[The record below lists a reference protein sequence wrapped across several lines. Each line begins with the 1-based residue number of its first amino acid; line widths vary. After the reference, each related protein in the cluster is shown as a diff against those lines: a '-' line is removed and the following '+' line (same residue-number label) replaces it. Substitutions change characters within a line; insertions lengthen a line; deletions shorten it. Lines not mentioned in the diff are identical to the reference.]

1 MLVET
6 SLGKV
11 NCVVAGEGPPVLLI
25 HGFGC
30 SHIQWMFTAKALA
43 QAGYMSI
50 SIDLPGFGQSDLPL
64 LPIATDRYADI
75 VQEVMLRLNLSEVV
89 LVGNS
94 MGGFVAWLCASRMGT
109 AVRGLVLTNTAGAPH
124 NSLLPPRSKHK
135 RKHPLSFARVP
146 GLAAIAGL
154 KVSNP
159 LTRIIV
165 RPLLQKS
172 YGDSARLTAEV
183 FEALHKAAKQA
194 RIVFKNM
201 LRFSTLQD
209 SDIVLQKIKCPTL
222 IMWGD
227 KDNIV
232 PIANMDYFV
241 DHIGHAK
248 LKVYFGVGHLPMLE
262 IPEEF
267 NADLLGFLANVDGLT
282 NPYSHRLVSNLISQ

>member
-6 SLGKV
+6 TLGKV
-11 NCVVAGEGPPVLLI
+11 NCVIAGEGNPVILI

-30 SHIQWMFTAKALA
+30 SHIQWMFTTEALA

-50 SIDLPGFGQSDLPL
+50 SIDLPGFGLSDVPL
-64 LPIATDRYADI
+64 QPITTDRYADI
-75 VQEVMLRLNLSEVV
+75 VQEVVDKLNLSEVV

-94 MGGFVAWLCASRMGT
+94 MGGFVAWLCASRMGV
-109 AVRGLVLTNTAGAPH
+109 AVRGLVLTNTAGAPQ
-124 NSLLPPRSKHK
+124 NPVLPPRNKHR
-135 RKHPLSFARVP
+135 RKHPLSFSKVP

-154 KVSNP
+154 RMSNP

-165 RPLLQKS
+165 RPLIHKS
-172 YGDSARLTAEV
+172 FGDSARLTPEV
-183 FEALHKAAKQA
+183 FEALHSAAKQA

-201 LRFSTLQD
+201 LRFSSLQD
-209 SDIVLQKIKCPTL
+209 SDRVLEQIECPTL

-232 PIANMDYFV
+232 PMANMDYFV
-241 DHIGHAK
+241 DHISHAK

-262 IPEEF
+262 IPDEF
-267 NADLLGFLANVDGLT
+267 NTDLLSFLATVDGLT
-282 NPYSHRLVSNLISQ
+282 NPYNHRPVNNLICQ